1 MKFSVNRDEDHSV
14 TIGRVSGL
22 ASFHQE
28 RGNKVGVIWFDAH
41 GAPHDA
47 GVVHHQVH
55 PKRST
60 REAKS
65 MWCKLDGYK
74 LNASRASARGF
85 PISSWERRSGTGS
98 RARLRR

>member
-14 TIGRVSGL
+14 TIGSVSGL
-22 ASFHQE
+22 ASLHQE

-74 LNASRASARGF
+74 LNASRASAKGLPDLIAEAKKGIR
-85 PISSWERRSGTGS
+85 S